1 LDVVVV
7 VVVEEEDPSGVVEV
21 VVEEWMKV
29 LQVKYAVIFISI
41 LLYIT
46 LTYY

>member
-1 LDVVVV
+1 MVV
-7 VVVEEEDPSGVVEV
+7 VVVEEADPSGVVEV

-29 LQVKYAVIFISI
+29 LQVKYAVIFINI